1 MKKYFSDEIGKII
14 VILILAP
21 IILFKAFLYQDLTLG
36 VVGVLLFIYDFFWY
50 YKYKNAQPEDIL
62 ESDKNME
69 QDKKFDNQFDKID
82 KDKSEDIIMS
92 EEVVEKTTI

>member
-50 YKYKNAQPEDIL
+50 YKYKSEQKEDKL
-62 ESDKNME
+62 NSDKNME
-69 QDKKFDNQFDKID
+69 QDKKFDNEFDKID
-82 KDKSEDIIMS
+82 KDESEEIIMS
-92 EEVVEKTTI
+92 EEVL